1 MFKLSLKAYWLKKI
15 VERQSKVKHYYLI
28 IMTLSSSQQAALR
41 AKKALANGV
50 TTFRP
55 RGEKNKAAFEAL
67 KSNGISAE
75 SPPPK
80 KMKITTASSSSS
92 PQNSDLASLLDF
104 SLENISNTSDEEE
117 EEKVEQTAATLAKIK
132 TRREQIKKREEHM
145 KNELSK
151 QETPSGPCAVRLP
164 PKTKAE
170 LLMEKEQDI
179 KRERSRLSTQIF
191 KLAHAV
197 KQFDVLTSKYKEFDK
212 HEDLLEW
219 LQDLLEQKQAGFH
232 IEDDDSREAAWQK
245 EKQDRERKGLHTNM
259 SDHKAKKIFFESN
272 EFLMQPLQISLLKKD
287 ICGKLTE
294 DEKSKLGLQVL
305 QIKAELKQEKHP
317 ELSEKPV
324 GMQLYC
330 LQVLKNNKKRLQERG
345 MWEDDITRELKMKQE
360 EEFQKQ
366 AEEKFQKLW
375 KDGNNKMI
383 SFLEGPSTVTIEEI
397 EDSQPMLALEN
408 STPAITMEAE
418 TYSEDETDVEEP
430 PPCPVHLMR

>member
-1 MFKLSLKAYWLKKI
+1 MVL
-15 VERQSKVKHYYLI
+15 
-28 IMTLSSSQQAALR
+28 TPQQRAVQR
-41 AKKALANGV
+41 AKKAMANGN
-50 TTFRP
+50 TNFRP

-67 KSNGISAE
+67 KEHAPEAQN
-75 SPPPK
+75 PPTK
-80 KMKITTASSSSS
+80 RMKITTASSSHTS
-92 PQNSDLASLLDF
+92 NLASLLDF
-104 SLENISNTSDEEE
+104 KPEHITDTSDEEE
-117 EEKVEQTAATLAKIK
+117 EERAEEQDDARIAKIK
-132 TRREQIKKREEHM
+132 AHREQIKKREEHM

-151 QETPSGPCAVRLP
+151 QEASSAEYAVRLP
-164 PKTKAE
+164 PKTKAQ
-170 LLMEKEQDI
+170 LLVEQQEDI
-179 KRERSRLSTQIF
+179 KRESRRLSMQIF
-191 KLAHAV
+191 KLANQL
-197 KQFDVLTSKYKEFDK
+197 KQLDVLHSYKTFEK
-212 HEDLLEW
+212 QEHLLEW

-345 MWEDDITRELKMKQE
+345 MWEDDSTRELKMKQE
-360 EEFQKQ
+360 GEFQKQ
-366 AEEKFQKLW
+366 AEEIFQKLW